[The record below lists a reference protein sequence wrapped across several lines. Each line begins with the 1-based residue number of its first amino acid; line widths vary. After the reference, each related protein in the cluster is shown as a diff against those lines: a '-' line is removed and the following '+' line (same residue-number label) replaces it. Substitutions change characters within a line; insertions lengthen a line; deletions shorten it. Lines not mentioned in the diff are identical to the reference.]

1 MDKTTP
7 KPSNSVIT
15 ILKCLLCSY
24 IITGL
29 ALLLLA
35 LFVYKLDLDDG
46 KVKVGITIIYILASF
61 VGGFILGKLK
71 KENKFI
77 WGAICGAAYF
87 AILAVVSFAVNRSVG
102 SDGIGFFTVLVMCVS
117 GGTFGGM
124 VS

>member
-1 MDKTTP
+1 M
-7 KPSNSVIT
+7 

-35 LFVYKLDLDDG
+35 LLVYKTDLDDG
-46 KVKVGITIIYILASF
+46 KVKVGITVIYIVASF
-61 VGGFILGKLK
+61 IGGFILGKLK

-77 WGAICGAAYF
+77 WGAICGGAYF
-87 AILAVVSFAVNRSVG
+87 IILALVSLAVNHTIG
-102 SDGIGFFTVLVMCVS
+102 NDGVSFFTVLVMCVS

>member
-1 MDKTTP
+1 MDKTIP
-7 KPSNSVIT
+7 KSNSIIT

-35 LFVYKLDLDDG
+35 LFVYKFDFDDG
-46 KVKVGITIIYILASF
+46 KVKIGITIIYIVASF

-77 WGAICGAAYF
+77 WGAVCGAAYF
-87 AILAVVSFAVNRSVG
+87 VILALVSFAVNRTMG
-102 SDGIGFFTVLVMCVS
+102 NDGMGFFTILVMCVS
-117 GGTFGGM
+117 GGTIGGM
-124 VS
+124 LS

>member
-1 MDKTTP
+1 MEKTVL
-7 KPSNSVIT
+7 KPNSVIM

-35 LFVYKLDLDDG
+35 LLVYKTDLDDG
-46 KVKVGITIIYILASF
+46 KVKVGITVIYIVASF
-61 VGGFILGKLK
+61 IGGFILGKLK

-77 WGAICGAAYF
+77 WGAICGGAYF
-87 AILAVVSFAVNRSVG
+87 IILALVSLAVNHTIG
-102 SDGIGFFTVLVMCVS
+102 NDGVSFFTVLVMCVS

>member
-1 MDKTTP
+1 MDKTIP
-7 KPSNSVIT
+7 KSNSIIT

-35 LFVYKLDLDDG
+35 LFVYKFDFDDG
-46 KVKVGITIIYILASF
+46 KVKIGITVIYIVASF
-61 VGGFILGKLK
+61 IGGFILGKLK

-77 WGAICGAAYF
+77 WGAVCGTAYF
-87 AILAVVSFAVNRSVG
+87 VILALVSFAVNRTIG
-102 SDGIGFFTVLVMCVS
+102 NDGIGFFTILVMCVS
-117 GGTFGGM
+117 GGTIGGM

>member
-1 MDKTTP
+1 MDKTIP
-7 KPSNSVIT
+7 KSNSIIT

-35 LFVYKLDLDDG
+35 LLVYKLDFDNS
-46 KVKVGITIIYILASF
+46 KVKIGITVIYIVASF
-61 VGGFILGKLK
+61 IGGFILGKLK
-71 KENKFI
+71 KANKFI
-77 WGAICGAAYF
+77 WGAVCGAAYF
-87 AILAVVSFAVNRSVG
+87 VILTLVSLAVNNTIGNNGVS
-102 SDGIGFFTVLVMCVS
+102 FFTVLVMCVS